1 MAKFLDLTGLTKYTS
16 EFKTWITDRFV
27 PLTRKINGKTL
38 DADITLSAEDVQA
51 IPASQKG
58 AASGVA
64 SLDENGQVPSAQ
76 LPSYVDD
83 VLEVDNYE
91 ALPDTGESGKIYVT
105 KDTNKSYRWSGSAYV
120 EISKSIV
127 LGETSSTAFAGD
139 KGKIAYDHSQ
149 LQTGN
154 PHSVTKADV
163 GLGNVDNVKQIAGL
177 ASGTTP
183 DHVVTFGEN
192 GYSVKDSGFTIASNV
207 PADAKFTDTVYTHP
221 AGQELASG
229 MYKITTDA
237 NGHVSVGTAITKD
250 DITGLGIP
258 GAVPTKVSELTN
270 DSGYQTA
277 ANVNSIVDGKG
288 FLTSIPE
295 EYVTDTEL
303 TGKGYQTASQVET
316 AITGKGYQTSTQVQT
331 AITTAIEGL
340 VSEDDLVAITEEEI
354 EAIFTS

>member
-76 LPSYVDD
+76 LPSYVDG

-139 KGKIAYDHSQ
+139 KGKVAYDHANLTS
-149 LQTGN
+149 GN
-154 PHSVTKADV
+154 PHNVTKAEV

-177 ASGTTP
+177 ASGTTE
-183 DHVVTFGEN
+183 DHVVTFGAN
-192 GYSVKDSGFTIASNV
+192 GYEVKDSGLTIAANV

-221 AGQELASG
+221 AYTAQKEGL
-229 MYKITTDA
+229 YKVTVDA
-237 NGHVSVGTAITKD
+237 TGHVIAVKAVVKD
-250 DITGLGIP
+250 DITALGIP
-258 GAVPTKVSELTN
+258 GSVPTKVSDLTN
-270 DSGYQTA
+270 DAGYQTA
-277 ANVNSIVDGKG
+277 DDVTGILTDGG
-288 FLTSIPE
+288 YLTEIPD
-295 EYVTDTEL
+295 EYVTETEL
-303 TGKGYQTASQVET
+303 TAKGYQTASQVST
-316 AITGKGYQTSTQVQT
+316 AITEAT
-331 AITTAIEGL
+331 ADFITAA
-340 VSEDDLVAITEEEI
+340 DLPTAITEEEI
-354 EAIFTS
+354 DGLFA